1 MIGLDT
7 NILVRF
13 FMQDDPGQAAKV
25 NRLFAS
31 LTPERQGYI
40 SLMVLLE
47 SHWVLKT
54 IYRFDRE
61 SLAAAAMSLLS
72 TAQIKVE
79 SASVALSAIKA
90 FNDSNIDF
98 EDALIAK
105 LALNAGCD
113 LVYTFDKTAVKHAGM
128 TLLT

>member
-13 FMQDDPGQAAKV
+13 FMQDDPAQAAKV

-31 LTPERQGYI
+31 LTQEHQGYV
-40 SLMVLLE
+40 SLIVLLE
-47 SHWVLKT
+47 MHWVLKK
-54 IYRFDRE
+54 IYRLDRE
-61 SLAAAAMSLLS
+61 SLADAALSLLS

-79 SASVALSAIKA
+79 SASIVLSAVRNYKTA
-90 FNDSNIDF
+90 SVDF

-105 LALNAGCD
+105 LALDAGCD
-113 LVYTFDKTAVKHAGM
+113 SVYTFDKTAAKQAGM
-128 TLLT
+128 TMLA

>member
-13 FMQDDPGQAAKV
+13 YMQDEPAQAKKV

-31 LTPERQGYI
+31 LTPENPGYV
-40 SLMVLLE
+40 SLIVLLE
-47 SHWVLKT
+47 LHWVLKK
-54 IYRFDRE
+54 IYKFDRA
-61 SLAAAAMSLLS
+61 SLADAALSLLS

-79 SASVALSAIKA
+79 SASIVLSAIK
-90 FNDSNIDF
+90 NYKTISVDF

-105 LALNAGCD
+105 LALNAGCESI
-113 LVYTFDKTAVKHAGM
+113 YTFDKTAAKYADM